1 LGYFQIICKLASI
14 PNEQPKGENIMGKL
28 DGKIALI
35 TGASSGIG
43 KACAFALAAEGA
55 NLILTARRTD
65 RLQQIARQLEEK
77 FKISVLTE
85 KVDVRIKDHVFKMI
99 DELPENWQDIE
110 ILINNAGLARGIE
123 KIPEANVDNW
133 EAMIDTN
140 VKGLLYVSRAVV
152 PGMVK
157 RRSGH
162 IVNIGSIAGH
172 EVYRGGNVYCATKHA
187 VDAITKGLRIDLVDT
202 PIRVSTVD
210 PGLVETEF
218 SIIRFDGDKEKAKS
232 VYKGM
237 RPLTGEDIADIIT
250 FIVTRP
256 PHVQIA
262 EAIVFPS
269 NQAAAT
275 IVHRAQ

>member
-1 LGYFQIICKLASI
+1 
-14 PNEQPKGENIMGKL
+14 MGKL

-172 EVYRGGNVYCATKHA
+172 EVYSGGNVYCATKHA

>member
-1 LGYFQIICKLASI
+1 
-14 PNEQPKGENIMGKL
+14 MGKL
-28 DGKIALI
+28 SGKIALI

-55 NLILTARRTD
+55 NLILTARRTE
-65 RLQQIARQLEEK
+65 RLQQIAAQLEKEY
-77 FKISVLTE
+77 KISVLTR
-85 KVDVRIKDHVFKMI
+85 KLDVRKKDDVFKMV
-99 DELPENWQDIE
+99 DELEADWQNIE

-123 KIPEANVDNW
+123 KIPEANIDNW
-133 EAMIDTN
+133 ETMIDTN

-157 RRSGH
+157 RQSGH

-172 EVYRGGNVYCATKHA
+172 EVYPGGNVYCASKHA

-218 SIIRFDGDKEKAKS
+218 SIVRFDGDEEKAKN

-237 RPLTGEDIADIIT
+237 RPLSGEDIADIIR

-262 EAIVFPS
+262 EAIVFPT

-275 IVHRAQ
+275 IVHREASEK

>member
-1 LGYFQIICKLASI
+1 
-14 PNEQPKGENIMGKL
+14 MGKL
-28 DGKIALI
+28 SGKTALI

-55 NLILTARRTD
+55 DLILTARRME
-65 RLQQIARQLEEK
+65 RLQQIADRLEKE
-77 FKISVLTE
+77 FKVSVLT
-85 KVDVRIKDHVFKMI
+85 KRLDVRIKDDVFKMV
-99 DELPENWQDIE
+99 DELETSWQNIE

-123 KIPEANVDNW
+123 KIPEANIDNW
-133 EAMIDTN
+133 ETMIDTN

-157 RRSGH
+157 RQSGH

-172 EVYRGGNVYCATKHA
+172 EVYPGGNVYCATKHA
-187 VDAITKGLRIDLVDT
+187 VDAITKGLRIDLADT

-218 SIIRFDGDKEKAKS
+218 SIVRFNGDKEQAKN

-237 RPLTGEDIADIIT
+237 RPLSGEDIADIIR

-262 EAIVFPS
+262 EAIVFPT

-275 IVHRAQ
+275 IVHREE

>member
-1 LGYFQIICKLASI
+1 
-14 PNEQPKGENIMGKL
+14 MGKL
-28 DGKIALI
+28 SGKIALI

-55 NLILTARRTD
+55 NLILTARRIE
-65 RLQQIARQLEEK
+65 RLQQIAKQLEKE
-77 FKISVLTE
+77 FAISVLTGQL
-85 KVDVRIKDHVFKMI
+85 DVRIKDDVFKMI
-99 DELPENWQDIE
+99 DELEANWQNIE

-123 KIPEANVDNW
+123 KIPEANIDNW
-133 EAMIDTN
+133 ETMLDTN

-152 PGMVK
+152 PGMLK
-157 RRSGH
+157 RQSGH

-172 EVYRGGNVYCATKHA
+172 EVYPGGNVYCASKHA

-218 SIIRFDGDKEKAKS
+218 SIVRFDGDEEKAKN

-237 RPLTGEDIADIIT
+237 RPLSGEDIADIIR

-262 EAIVFPS
+262 ETIVFPT

-275 IVHRAQ
+275 IVHREASEK